1 MRSFFFKL
9 MAVSCLLLYI
19 ALLMAGLLLP
29 FELYDIGHPSF
40 LPDEDW
46 VNSGLHV
53 LLFLPWMVVAW
64 GLFSARRDRVT
75 WFVLGLLAVIG
86 LEVAQLWIRC
96 RGFDLLDMAWGF
108 AGLLCSLGLC
118 VRFGSDHKRS
128 VVRSGVLRGFY
139 DVHSHVLSGV
149 DDGARAEGDSLSLL
163 KRMRSL
169 GWSGVL
175 ATPHVMAQVHQNDEA
190 GLRARFESTLA
201 PRAEELGLRLFLG
214 AEYMLDERMMTVL
227 RDKTALLSFG
237 DTFVLMELPQGGASL
252 HFRAALD
259 LVAKAPFDL
268 ILAHPERYLY
278 LSVEELRA
286 LKDEGIFLQL
296 NLLSLSSYYGKRVQ
310 ARALKLLEAGLF
322 DFVGSDVHTHR
333 MLDAV
338 EHIRLSRKHLK
349 MLRVLVETNE
359 SLFKA

>member
-9 MAVSCLLLYI
+9 FAVSCLLLYI
-19 ALLMAGLLLP
+19 ALLAAGLLLP
-29 FELYDIGHPSF
+29 LSRMGIRYPIFMRGQDGLDFWMHF
-40 LPDEDW
+40 L
-46 VNSGLHV
+46 V
-53 LLFLPWMVVAW
+53 FLPWMVVAW
-64 GLFSARRDRVT
+64 GLFRSRRDRVT

-86 LEVAQLWIRC
+86 LEVAQLWLPD
-96 RGFDLLDMAWGF
+96 RGFDYLDLVCGL

-118 VRFGSDHKRS
+118 LLLSSDHKKLL
-128 VVRSGVLRGFY
+128 VKSGVLRGLY

-149 DDGARAEGDSLSLL
+149 DDGARSAADSLSLL

-169 GWSGVL
+169 GWAGVL

-190 GLRARFESTLA
+190 GLKARFESTLA
-201 PRAEELGLRLFLG
+201 PHAPDLGLELALG

-278 LSVEELRA
+278 LSVDDLRA

-296 NLLSLSSYYGKRVQ
+296 NLLSLSPYYGKRVQ
-310 ARALKLLEAGLF
+310 ERALALLEAGLF